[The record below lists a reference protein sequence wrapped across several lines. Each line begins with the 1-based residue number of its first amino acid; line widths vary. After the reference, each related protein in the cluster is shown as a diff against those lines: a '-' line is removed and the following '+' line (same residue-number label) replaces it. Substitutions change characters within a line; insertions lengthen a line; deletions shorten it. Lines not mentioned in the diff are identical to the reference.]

1 MKQQGA
7 PRALFDGQ
15 GLYFSVRQGLYLE
28 DKVFAFLKD
37 KVNFIKQE
45 AKLFELSLAHL
56 SSEPRRTSGIVVYFS
71 FAKRDISLRR
81 PTWRPYFYGD
91 QYGDLPILLRTVDRG
106 VCSLTRNSSVSG
118 PTDKLAE

>member
-56 SSEPRRTSGIVVYFS
+56 IQSEQVT
-71 FAKRDISLRR
+71 
-81 PTWRPYFYGD
+81 
-91 QYGDLPILLRTVDRG
+91 
-106 VCSLTRNSSVSG
+106 
-118 PTDKLAE
+118 